1 MPIPAQSADGNASD
15 GDDSSAAGDG
25 PRARRHTEPAPR
37 TAELVA
43 LLRDRK
49 RLLILTH
56 NHPDP
61 DSLGAGF
68 GLGVLAQHL
77 GLDYRFA
84 VSGRIM
90 RAENQEMVRL
100 LGIQTMPLDQV
111 DPAQFDCVAVVDS
124 QPGFGHTVI
133 PENCCVDI
141 VVDHHVAT
149 GSVEC
154 GKEPFRDVNESV
166 GSTSTLVTHYLLQ
179 SGAEIP
185 PEVATALLYGIKTD
199 TADLSRNMSSWDD
212 EAHEKLNALVDRAK
226 LAAITKPQLP
236 EEYFKVL
243 REALNNVRLY
253 ANIAICSLGRISSPE
268 MVAEVADLLLRNK
281 DSDAV
286 FVGGLVG
293 STYYVSVRTEVG
305 GRHAWPLLRDA
316 LGGEG
321 SFGGH
326 GSVAG
331 GCVPLSDSEDR
342 TWRRLERRFEKN
354 ILRSLKMDSV
364 TVHSLD

>member
-1 MPIPAQSADGNASD
+1 MNRTLRVPSQAE
-15 GDDSSAAGDG
+15 SS
-25 PRARRHTEPAPR
+25 EPAPEAGPR
-37 TAELVA
+37 SAELLA
-43 LLRDRK
+43 LLRQRK

-61 DSLGAGF
+61 DSLGSAC
-68 GLGVLAQHL
+68 GLGALAAHL
-77 GLDYRFA
+77 GLEHRFA

-100 LGIQTMPLDQV
+100 LGIQTLPLDQV

-133 PENCCVDI
+133 PDRCSVDI

-149 GSVEC
+149 GTVEC
-154 GKEPFRDVNESV
+154 GEEPFRDVNEAV
-166 GSTSTLVTHYLLQ
+166 GSTSTLVTHYLID
-179 SGAEIP
+179 SGVEIDSDL
-185 PEVATALLYGIKTD
+185 ATALLYGIKTD
-199 TADLSRNMSSWDD
+199 TADLSRNMSPWDQK
-212 EAHEKLNALVDRAK
+212 AHEVLSARVDRAK

-253 ANIAICSLGRISSPE
+253 DSIAICSLGRISSPE

-281 DSDAV
+281 DTDAV

-293 STYYVSVRTEVG
+293 QTYYVSVRTEVG
-305 GRHAWPLLRDA
+305 SRSAWPLLRDA

-331 GCVPLSDSEDR
+331 GCVPLAAADDR
-342 TWRRLERRFEKN
+342 CWRRLERRLEKN
-354 ILRSLKMDSV
+354 ILRSLKMEAV